1 MPGQLGARAGRCGP
15 FGGLTATPVSAGHR
29 RRDRRGTLGDLD
41 GHLVLR
47 AEHHA
52 QVLAEWF
59 EDLPRLGGPALG
71 EQQQ

>member
-1 MPGQLGARAGRCGP
+1 M
-15 FGGLTATPVSAGHR
+15 SAGHR